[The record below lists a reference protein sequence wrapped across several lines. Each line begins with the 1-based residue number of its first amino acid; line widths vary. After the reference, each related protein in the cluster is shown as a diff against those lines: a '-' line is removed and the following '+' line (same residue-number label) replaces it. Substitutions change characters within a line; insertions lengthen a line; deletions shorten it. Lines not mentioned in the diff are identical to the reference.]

1 MIRDKRNSLEA
12 FIYEQL
18 IGPGG
23 CGNNFGV
30 FVNDE
35 NDEETVCEVL
45 NTTPGSIYS
54 TGILFPRKDN
64 QSLLM
69 SDQQSEMKN
78 EEESLGDENLSDEES
93 DEQGDDMR
101 DLGNREEDEDINSL
115 SRRFPDRIGISCCVR
130 NIKSLTSGTKI
141 TISGRY
147 YRKLSEKT
155 CLYVNIEDSVF
166 FEKAYSIDKCKDL
179 FAPYF
184 RYQDKK
190 LSLSKVISNAQ
201 DLKNYR
207 DKMRDLNKYFCA
219 IVAKNP
225 NGEYDSIYTDR
236 SFQDK
241 NKFLSAYKERLFK
254 SLKYVD
260 REGKYLSPDK
270 VAEYKDRIAKI
281 EQYETYNQHCSHWP
295 VNGILR

>member
-30 FVNDE
+30 FVNGE

-93 DEQGDDMR
+93 DEQGDEMR

-130 NIKSLTSGTKI
+130 NIKSLTSSTKI
-141 TISGRY
+141 TILGRY
-147 YRKLSEKT
+147 DRKLFKKIRICKYRRFS
-155 CLYVNIEDSVF
+155 F
-166 FEKAYSIDKCKDL
+166 F
-179 FAPYF
+179 
-184 RYQDKK
+184 
-190 LSLSKVISNAQ
+190 
-201 DLKNYR
+201 
-207 DKMRDLNKYFCA
+207 
-219 IVAKNP
+219 
-225 NGEYDSIYTDR
+225 
-236 SFQDK
+236 
-241 NKFLSAYKERLFK
+241 
-254 SLKYVD
+254 
-260 REGKYLSPDK
+260 
-270 VAEYKDRIAKI
+270 
-281 EQYETYNQHCSHWP
+281 
-295 VNGILR
+295 